1 LESTGRINEDCKMV
15 KVDSKVLREHL
26 EFFDF
31 EELNKAEMLDERDS
45 YFYEYMNHQ
54 NLNEDKTL

>member
-1 LESTGRINEDCKMV
+1 MV

>member
-1 LESTGRINEDCKMV
+1 MV

-31 EELNKAEMLDERDS
+31 EESQLKEPLDEKDS
-45 YFYEYMNHQ
+45 YFYEHMNHQ
-54 NLNEDKTL
+54 ILNEDKTL